1 MSTSTP
7 LIISNQA
14 RMISGKAV
22 DPYGN
27 RVLESPPDQAQIQ
40 RSPALRERH
49 MKPETHNSVF
59 LTADHMLSD
68 PQLRGDTARGVTDA
82 LCSGLEGLNAGAGEL
97 ERQRSKDGFL

>member
-1 MSTSTP
+1 METESS
-7 LIISNQA
+7 
-14 RMISGKAV
+14 
-22 DPYGN
+22 
-27 RVLESPPDQAQIQ
+27 RVLQI
-40 RSPALRERH
+40 RHRYSAHLWLRERH